1 MSPTPIGPRHRTHPG
16 LANAISVAQLVVL
29 SIGVLTV
36 VANLGKKDAIVERM
50 DKDMGELRA
59 IAQDLVKS
67 QVLSA
72 ANDKTH
78 EEALRQV
85 TARLDRLEARQ

>member
-1 MSPTPIGPRHRTHPG
+1 MSPTPIGPRHQTYPA
-16 LANAISVAQLVVL
+16 LSNAISVAQLIVL

-50 DKDMGELRA
+50 DKDMSELRA

>member
-1 MSPTPIGPRHRTHPG
+1 MSPTPIGPRHQTHPG
-16 LANAISVAQLVVL
+16 LANAISVAQLIVL

-50 DKDMGELRA
+50 DKDMSELRA